1 MKGEADVIALFETM
15 PNVTFFEIGA
25 DDAEGA
31 VSFYSKVFDWKIEKS
46 EDGSD
51 YWYITTSEDE
61 ENPGIAGGLSVRHD
75 EWNATVNTIEV
86 ESIDRCARKIA
97 ESGGKVLAPK
107 IAIPDV
113 GDLQYCHD
121 PEGNCF
127 GIMEYYKSDE

>member
-1 MKGEADVIALFETM
+1 M

-25 DDAEGA
+25 DDVEAA
-31 VSFYSKVFDWKIEKS
+31 VSFYANVFDWKIEKS
-46 EDGSD
+46 EDGSE

-61 ENPGIAGGLSVRHD
+61 ENQGIAGGLSGRHD

-86 ESIDRCARKIA
+86 ESIDECARKIA
-97 ESGGKVLAPK
+97 KSGGKVLAPK
-107 IAIPDV
+107 IAIPGV
-113 GDLQYCHD
+113 GDVQYCHD